1 MVIYPWHDFKQIA
14 TWFRL
19 LWLLSFPIIVW
30 FSLQVSSNRHADN
43 PQFLSDLGTSGEALD
58 DDLEGSDD

>member
-1 MVIYPWHDFKQIA
+1 MVIYHWHDFKQIA

-30 FSLQVSSNRHADN
+30 FSLQSAILVS
-43 PQFLSDLGTSGEALD
+43 LGTSGEALD
-58 DDLEGSDD
+58 DDPEGGDD